1 MRKMLTEERCR
12 DKLLEVKNLTYLYNE
27 EKEALKN
34 ITLSIYEGER
44 IAVLGANGAGKST
57 LFLNMNGVLTP
68 HEGEIFYRGKKI
80 TGKDLNELRKNIGIV
95 FQEADNQIIAS
106 TVLAEVSFGPMNLKL
121 PSKEVEQ
128 RVEEALSYMGISD
141 FKNRPPHYL
150 SGGEKKRVSIADI
163 IAMKPEIFIFDEPAA
178 SLDPYHTKMLE
189 EVLSRLSEEKKTLL
203 ISTHD
208 VDFAYRFAER
218 VLVFSGGELI
228 ADAAPLE
235 VFQNQEILAEANLKT
250 PVLFQMYE
258 MLKEAGK
265 VSGEGA
271 YPRTVQEFQKLV
283 AGS

>member
-1 MRKMLTEERCR
+1 MTERNNMEQ
-12 DKLLEVKNLTYLYNE
+12 LLEVKNLTYLYNE
-27 EKEALKN
+27 EKEALKDVSLT
-34 ITLSIYEGER
+34 IKKGER

-57 LFLNMNGVLTP
+57 LFLNLNGVLTP
-68 HEGEIFYRGKKI
+68 HQGEIFYRGKKI
-80 TGKDLNELRKNIGIV
+80 TKKDLNELRKSVGIV

-121 PSKEVEQ
+121 PRKEVEQ
-128 RVEEALSYMGISD
+128 RVKEALSYMGISQ
-141 FKNRPPHYL
+141 FKQRPPHYL

-178 SLDPYHTKMLE
+178 SLDPYHTEVLE

-218 VLVFSGGELI
+218 VLVFSQGELI
-228 ADAAPLE
+228 ADDTPLT
-235 VFQNQEILAEANLKT
+235 VFQNKEVLEKANLKT

-258 MLKEAGK
+258 LLMETGKIQKEE
-265 VSGEGA
+265 S
-271 YPRTVQEFQKLV
+271 YPRTVDEFRKMLG
-283 AGS
+283 AGF